1 MALPTPGK
9 TPPLTVLNENISSV
23 SFFIIPCRLFKMKKT
38 ITALLVSATFTLVGC
53 QQLNDVTGK
62 VGQSINSSLSSL
74 NGVLSSSNSKS
85 TTLAS
90 DNLPVNT
97 VNGLGVICR
106 DYETNAMA
114 GKKNW
119 IGKKVSISNA
129 TVLEAQEAYDTMKY
143 LGAQRNH
150 KTYAVIFQTADTK
163 YCGGTVLLSY
173 YAGQVDDILKI
184 RKGQKVNI
192 TGVVYDIGDRA
203 FNTHNNGNMAWKV
216 IKMEKGVIH

>member
-1 MALPTPGK
+1 
-9 TPPLTVLNENISSV
+9 
-23 SFFIIPCRLFKMKKT
+23 MKKT
-38 ITALLVSATFTLVGC
+38 IAAFFIPALLALAGC
-53 QQLNDVTGK
+53 QQLNEATGM

-74 NGVLSSSNSKS
+74 SGVLSPSNSKS

-97 VNGLGVICR
+97 VNGLGAICR
-106 DYETNAMA
+106 DYEANAMA

-119 IGKKVSISNA
+119 IGKKISISNA

-143 LGAQRNH
+143 LGAQRDH
-150 KTYAVIFQTADTK
+150 KTYAIIFQTADTK
-163 YCGGTVLLSY
+163 YCGGAVLLSY
-173 YAGQVDDILKI
+173 YVGQDEDILKI

-192 TGVVYDIGDRA
+192 TGVVYDIDDRT

-216 IKMEKGVIH
+216 IKMKDGFIN